1 MKFRMLSLLSII
13 LVLTIKSLEISAK
26 DYHELRVL
34 ARAIPPSPYVP
45 SIVPFEDF
53 SELDSV
59 VLQLAEANAI
69 KEMYVGLND
78 SITQEYT
85 AYEKL
90 KSIATE
96 EELNE
101 LLLHES
107 PVVKVYAYRALVVNE
122 MNMNCDVELALLEDT
137 TCVDWYS
144 DELVTNTTVK
154 DMIQLSY
161 FE

>member
-1 MKFRMLSLLSII
+1 
-13 LVLTIKSLEISAK
+13 
-26 DYHELRVL
+26 
-34 ARAIPPSPYVP
+34 
-45 SIVPFEDF
+45 
-53 SELDSV
+53 
-59 VLQLAEANAI
+59 
-69 KEMYVGLND
+69 MYVGLND
-78 SITQEYT
+78 SITQEYM